1 MFVRPRDEIV
11 ELIGHL
17 LVRRLI
23 CDVLPHCAGE
33 QRIDQKIAVPLTRE
47 ISTRRRIE
55 IEAGEEGSAQR
66 AVIKAEALKRSP
78 TDEWSLQRN
87 YVQMPE
93 SGLTAAK
100 AKADY
105 AAARDEV
112 RALNAEDG
120 GSAYFWKMP
129 RSATSAM
136 GASAR

>member
-1 MFVRPRDEIV
+1 MNRNVASSLCLGTAAVAFAAAAVMTAGNAYADDITIDTMPA
-11 ELIGHL
+11 
-17 LVRRLI
+17 
-23 CDVLPHCAGE
+23 VL
-33 QRIDQKIAVPLTRE
+33 
-47 ISTRRRIE
+47 
-55 IEAGEEGSAQR
+55 SAQR

-120 GSAYFWKMP
+120 GSTYFWKMP